1 MSDKVFVDT
10 NILVYAHD
18 RHTERKRAKAAE
30 RILTL
35 WKERCGVLSTQ
46 VLQEFFVNVT
56 RKSSSPLSTGA
67 AKRVIQNY
75 LAWQVVVNDGPA
87 ILEAIDLQGRFRLSF
102 WDALI
107 VQSALSAGC
116 STILSEDLNPGQRY
130 ESLRV
135 VNPFLLP

>member
-10 NILVYAHD
+10 NVLVYAHD
-18 RHTERKRAKAAE
+18 RAAGLKHAKAAE
-30 RILTL
+30 NVRAL
-35 WKERCGVLSTQ
+35 WMERRGVLSTQ

-56 RKSSSPLSTGA
+56 RKSASPLSAGA

-75 LAWQVVVNDGPA
+75 LAWQVIVNDGQA

-107 VQSALSAGC
+107 VQSAVSAGC
-116 STILSEDLNPGQRY
+116 ATLLSEDLNSGQQY

-135 VNPFLLP
+135 VNPFV